1 MWLITHLRNVIVIF
15 ILLLIIIDS
24 DIRRGFA
31 ISASGHIAY
40 LLVRAGPVFRL
51 GSLYLDEEFKKKWQ
65 LEYTDY
71 QRAQYLISGQN
82 FYFALEIGTMLLTII
97 VLLFLRLQLL
107 GNEIVNDI
115 CHFI

>member
-1 MWLITHLRNVIVIF
+1 MWIITHSRNVVVVF
-15 ILLLIIIDS
+15 VLLSILLSS

-31 ISASGHIAY
+31 ISASGHVAY

-65 LEYTDY
+65 EEYTDY
-71 QRAQYLISGQN
+71 QRAQYLLSGKN
-82 FYFALEIGTMLLTII
+82 FYFALEIGTMLLTIV
-97 VLLFLRLQLL
+97 VLVFLRLQLL
-107 GNEIVNDI
+107 GDEIVNDA